1 MALEL
6 QTLNPHAMLSTTLRV
21 LFPYRNSEKQVIGAL
36 PHSQAEN
43 GPNALQWIH
52 CDKTVSS
59 LSKTN
64 TIAVSPFQR
73 LFLFSDDATFEYK
86 KSMNMVLTFNPK
98 QYPLPSKK
106 TTTNKNP
113 KKPCLHFASP
123 QSKFALLTPASL
135 CFGSLPTHCSP
146 VLQESRAHIW
156 VLHMV
161 SLLTCFCFQYHL
173 HRYHYANLNI

>member
-6 QTLNPHAMLSTTLRV
+6 QTLNRHATLSTTLRV
-21 LFPYRNSEKQVIGAL
+21 LFPYRNSGKQVIGAL

-43 GPNALQWIH
+43 GSPMLSSGY
-52 CDKTVSS
+52 TVIRLCQVYLKPIQQ
-59 LSKTN
+59 LS
-64 TIAVSPFQR
+64 SPFQR
-73 LFLFSDDATFEYK
+73 VFFFSDDATFEYK
-86 KSMNMVLTFNPK
+86 KSVNLVLNFNPK
-98 QYPLPSKK
+98 QCPLPSKK
-106 TTTNKNP
+106 K

-146 VLQESRAHIW
+146 VLQELRAHIR